1 VRFYMAFISREDF
14 LKQQEEKQA
23 RQAAFAEGN
32 SNGPRVGY
40 FSLKNDGDEAIVRF
54 VYESPD
60 QFDILTT
67 HQTTIDG
74 KFRRVNCLRDF
85 KDDVAKCPFCASG
98 KPVQQ
103 RFYIKLIEYTR
114 AEDGTITATPKIW
127 ERPTSYVGI
136 LSNLFAEYGDISDSV
151 FKVKRSG
158 EAGSL
163 QTTYSVMLANP
174 TVYNAQLYPKN
185 MDAFEGYNIIGSAV
199 LDKSFDEL
207 KAMVG
212 DTTETTTTTGAT
224 PVSTSAPRKVS
235 Y

>member
-1 VRFYMAFISREDF
+1 MSFISREQF
-14 LKQQEEKQA
+14 LQQQEEKQA
-23 RQAAFAEGN
+23 RQAAFAEGGSN
-32 SNGPRVGY
+32 SGPRVGF
-40 FSLKNDGDEAIVRF
+40 FSLKNDNDEAIVRF
-54 VYESPD
+54 VYDNPD

-67 HQTTIDG
+67 HQTYTSDG

-85 KDDVAKCPFCASG
+85 KDPVDKCPFCASG

-163 QTTYSVMLANP
+163 QTTYSIMLANP
-174 TVYNAQLYPKN
+174 TVYNANLYPKN
-185 MDAFEGYNIIGSAV
+185 MNAFEGYNIIGSAV
-199 LDKSFDEL
+199 LDKSFDDL
-207 KAMVG
+207 KVMVG
-212 DTTETTTTTGAT
+212 DTVESSPEPAA
-224 PVSTSAPRKVS
+224 VATSAPRRVT